1 MLTIEDRVPTPAE
14 QRAIAESVGWDDH
27 FDWASLPAALAGS
40 LHGAVAIEDGVAVG
54 VARLV
59 GDGVRYFYLQDVMVR
74 PEAADQGIAS
84 QLVERLLAW
93 VRAQAPAEAIV
104 GLFASPEAVGVYEE
118 LGFTAADADPLG
130 MTLRVDGHADGRGEP
145 QPLP

>member
-93 VRAQAPAEAIV
+93 VRAEAPAEAIV

-130 MTLRVDGHADGRGEP
+130 MTLHVDGYADGRGEP

>member
-130 MTLRVDGHADGRGEP
+130 MTLHVDGYADGRGEP

>member
-1 MLTIEDRVPTPAE
+1 MLTIENRVPTPAE
-14 QRAIAESVGWDDH
+14 QRAVAESVGWDDH

-130 MTLRVDGHADGRGEP
+130 MTLHVDGYADGQGEP